1 MAVANL
7 VQGGGLPSLLPTAS
21 SSSASSSSSSLP
33 AASPPQT
40 PRLVPTSPRGGAG
53 AGLSLS
59 STERLA
65 PAARPHTARAAG
77 GGWQDGAYSRG
88 GAGGEEDSGEDAAAA
103 ATKFLYREVVER
115 EARMRQEALDKRHA
129 AAAAAQER
137 KRLAAEAREELRA
150 QIMSKGDDCS
160 QKRQRTAR
168 ARPGQAALAACSA
181 MGASGQRP
189 ISAPAQRTAPW
200 AQAPLNFPKRDETTT
215 DYLSL
220 NASLLAELE
229 AKVSL
234 TQQLR
239 LSYPPSALCTN
250 SLQAAA
256 NADAGGQGRADS
268 GRVDSA
274 DATSCA
280 RAAEE
285 AEGDASTEDERAAG
299 SGNLSVSQ
307 ARQEQGHLDPTSPRR
322 LHQPPQSLHAL
333 EDARENSR
341 TQASNA
347 QHHSHQHAAHAAAG
361 DGGRGSGGR
370 GRGRGELEGTGRI
383 AVTRVGGLGSVV
395 PGQGGGF
402 RMDGYFPDEMKHAAL
417 CHYLKV
423 SFAMYVGLFC
433 HVCRSLARHAA
444 AAAHARLPPLSHS
457 LLSPTPSSLPL
468 PLTPV
473 HAGA

>member
-115 EARMRQEALDKRHA
+115 EARLRQEALDKRHA

-285 AEGDASTEDERAAG
+285 AERDASTEDERTAG

-322 LHQPPQSLHAL
+322 LHQPPQSLHAP
-333 EDARENSR
+333 EDAPENSR

-361 DGGRGSGGR
+361 DGGRGCGGR

-444 AAAHARLPPLSHS
+444 AAAHARLPPPLSHS
-457 LLSPTPSSLPL
+457 L
-468 PLTPV
+468 
-473 HAGA
+473 